1 MEIKITSEFGEN
13 RFDVTTGN
21 ARKIISLAMELH
33 RDEGTPE
40 EKEQKPIGAGMKSP
54 DPELAKVEKTTRTE
68 KLFETDWKKSIPE
81 PRKSVATGK
90 NQEQEPEYVKG
101 FIIPKC
107 EKCGKV
113 GFFFSK
119 ERSSSYECS
128 CGHVTAFHEMKP
140 VYMDCRCGEHFRY
153 MTNLQTAS
161 FKYKC
166 INCGEET
173 ELSMNSRRNAYI
185 TVGGGSAIDPESIA
199 RINTAECYVRIIAEV
214 ENDIIWR

>member
-13 RFDVTTGN
+13 RFNVTMGN

-33 RDEGTPE
+33 RDEEAPGENRKPE
-40 EKEQKPIGAGMKSP
+40 WKEQKPIGAGMKNP
-54 DPELAKVEKTTRTE
+54 DLEPAKVEKTSRTE
-68 KLFETDWKKSIPE
+68 KLFGTDWKRTIPE
-81 PRKSVATGK
+81 ARKSVASGK
-90 NQEQEPEYVKG
+90 DQEQEPEYVKG

-113 GFFFSK
+113 GFLFSK

-128 CGHVTAFHEMKP
+128 CGHVTAFHDMKP
-140 VYMDCRCGEHFRY
+140 VYMDCQCGEHFKY
-153 MTNLQTAS
+153 MANLQTAT

-166 INCGEET
+166 VNCGEET

-185 TVGGGSAIDPESIA
+185 TIRGGIRDRSGKPCQNKYG
-199 RINTAECYVRIIAEV
+199 RVLC
-214 ENDIIWR
+214 